1 MRPDAPGAVPCADVL
16 QAPDRLVGMERLRR
30 EVSTGVK
37 HGAVGLVATGL
48 SLVVFN
54 LLVHGFG
61 GSWAPFND
69 NPSLAV
75 ILANTAGMAVSF
87 PATRRWVFPAGSGR
101 SAWPQL
107 AWFLVLNFAT
117 MLIPVLCI
125 VFTRA
130 IGLND
135 PVSDNLAANV
145 IGATLANIARYVAY
159 RQWLFSALTEPP
171 RIERVHVTD
180 TAA

>member
-1 MRPDAPGAVPCADVL
+1 MATV
-16 QAPDRLVGMERLRR
+16 RLRRMERLRK

-37 HGAVGLVATGL
+37 HGAVGIVATAL
-48 SLVVFN
+48 SLLVFN

-61 GSWAPFND
+61 GSWAPLND
-69 NPSLAV
+69 NPSMAV

-101 SAWPQL
+101 SALPQL
-107 AWFLVLNFAT
+107 LWFLALNFAT

-125 VFTRA
+125 MFTRA

-135 PVSDNLAANV
+135 PFSDNLAANV
-145 IGATLANIARYVAY
+145 VGATLANVARYLAY
-159 RQWLFSALTEPP
+159 RQWLFAELDERPEPEPVAVRTDSA
-171 RIERVHVTD
+171 
-180 TAA
+180 A